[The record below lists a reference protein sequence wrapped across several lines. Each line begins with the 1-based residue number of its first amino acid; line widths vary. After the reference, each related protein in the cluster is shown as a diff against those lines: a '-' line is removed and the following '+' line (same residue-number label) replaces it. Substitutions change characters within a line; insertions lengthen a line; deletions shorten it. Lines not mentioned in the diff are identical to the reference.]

1 MPNFIDYSNPITEEP
16 ESDADRLLRAMREHR
31 RDYMGGRLDSLTW
44 IRARRMIIR
53 EAEYLGVTDEIIS
66 QLNRS

>member
-1 MPNFIDYSNPITEEP
+1 MLNFIDYSNPITEEP

-31 RDYMGGRLDSLTW
+31 RDYMNGRLDSLNW